1 MKNIKK
7 VLVIAAASALTFGT
21 VVSCTQGF
29 EELNENPNNPESP
42 LTYGVFNY
50 ANRVVTDGTRNSF
63 ESARVTLPWMQYSAQ
78 TAYND
83 EDKYAYRSTSGDA
96 IWRQLNIAASNYK
109 KIIDMNSDP
118 ETAPGASAY
127 GSNAN
132 QIAASRVML
141 SYVYLN
147 LADTFGDIPYYSY
160 GNSDPDFQALN
171 VNQFIKPKFASQEK
185 VYTDILKE
193 LKEASEMIEMNE
205 PVFVPADGLFGGDPA
220 KLKKFANSLR
230 LRVATRVKS
239 AVPSAQAHITDAI
252 ASGVMTSNADNVG
265 VKYEANLTNPS
276 PMYNDFRTRS
286 DFSVSKTLIDLL
298 KGNTGN
304 FGLDPRLFRYA
315 APNDVSKASILNGS
329 YADTTDPSKFIGMPY
344 GLPED
349 FQASQ
354 AAVGNNFFSKYVYRT
369 DYTEIL
375 MEYSEVEFLLSEAN
389 GWNQTNY
396 QNGVKASMLKW
407 GVTAAVADA
416 FVATLPPASAATVLT
431 QKYVALFMQPQEA
444 WAEYRRT
451 GYPDTSILIL
461 PGETAPLLV
470 PIPVT
475 GETTYTFTPL
485 VTGLTDIPA
494 RMLYPTLIQTLNPEN
509 YASASAAIG
518 GDKMNTKL
526 IWDN

>member
-1 MKNIKK
+1 
-7 VLVIAAASALTFGT
+7 
-21 VVSCTQGF
+21 
-29 EELNENPNNPESP
+29 
-42 LTYGVFNY
+42 
-50 ANRVVTDGTRNSF
+50 
-63 ESARVTLPWMQYSAQ
+63 
-78 TAYND
+78 
-83 EDKYAYRSTSGDA
+83 
-96 IWRQLNIAASNYK
+96 
-109 KIIDMNSDP
+109 
-118 ETAPGASAY
+118 
-127 GSNAN
+127 
-132 QIAASRVML
+132 
-141 SYVYLN
+141 
-147 LADTFGDIPYYSY
+147 
-160 GNSDPDFQALN
+160 
-171 VNQFIKPKFASQEK
+171 
-185 VYTDILKE
+185 
-193 LKEASEMIEMNE
+193 MIEMGE
-205 PVFVPADGLFGGDPA
+205 PVFSPADGLFGGDPV

-230 LRVATRVKS
+230 LRVATRVKG
-239 AVPSAQAHITDAI
+239 VIPTAQTHITDAI

-315 APNDVSKASILNGS
+315 APNDASKASILNGT

-389 GWNQTNY
+389 GWSQVNY
-396 QNGVKASMLKW
+396 ENGVKASMLKW
-407 GVTAAVADA
+407 GVTPAAADA

-431 QKYVALFMQPQEA
+431 QKYVALFMQPYEA

-451 GYPDTSILIL
+451 GYPDTSILLL

-485 VTGLTDIPA
+485 VPGLTDIPS
-494 RMLYPTLIQTLNPEN
+494 RLLYPTLIQTLNPEN
-509 YASASAAIG
+509 YATAAAAIG